1 MQEREV
7 RAGRER
13 VLRGEGE
20 GEPDAADRLD
30 AEGHGDEGELQA
42 PDDLRG
48 GHRQGRPAGTI
59 THSIRPIISGHIV
72 LYDYGLGR
80 RFDSPSPAS
89 PRPLLIFFSFSR
101 SENLVLCIFSSLI
114 QNPWFKLI

>member
-1 MQEREV
+1 MSSNCISHRNGTCGLQEREV

-59 THSIRPIISGHIV
+59 THSIRPNISVALIRHHQHH
-72 LYDYGLGR
+72 LGR
-80 RFDSPSPAS
+80 
-89 PRPLLIFFSFSR
+89 
-101 SENLVLCIFSSLI
+101 C
-114 QNPWFKLI
+114 

>member
-1 MQEREV
+1 MGPLGMQEREV

-59 THSIRPIISGHIV
+59 THSVRPNISISGHIV
-72 LYDYGLGR
+72 QYDYGLGR

-89 PRPLLIFFSFSR
+89 PRPLLIFFSFYFDTSYQAAF
-101 SENLVLCIFSSLI
+101 LVLSS
-114 QNPWFKLI
+114 